1 MKSKSR
7 IADLILKYMDM
18 LQEEEDPMYEEDDL
32 FEDEEE
38 KPKGKIKVTVMSKM
52 GKKGK

>member
-1 MKSKSR
+1 MQNKSR

-32 FEDEEE
+32 FEDEP
-38 KPKGKIKVTVMSKM
+38 KGKGKIKVTVMSKM
-52 GKKGK
+52 GKKDK